1 MVAAAG
7 LMTALPGWH
16 PFVVHFPL
24 GLVLTAAPLFIAA
37 RLLRR
42 EALAGVA
49 ATVGTWNLC
58 IGALAA
64 LFAMASG
71 LGALFDLQV
80 SLAARQAIALHMKWA
95 MFSTLLLV
103 LLAVWRGAGSAPES
117 RPSWAF
123 IIFLLAA
130 STSLLVTS
138 FRGADNVYRYGVGL
152 EKIAVRSLMAP
163 HGDLSKVLVSQP
175 SPSASCRYSR

>member
-1 MVAAAG
+1 
-7 LMTALPGWH
+7 MTALPGWH

-24 GLVLTAAPLFIAA
+24 GLVLTSAPLFIAA

-42 EALAGVA
+42 EALAAAA

-58 IGALAA
+58 LGATAA
-64 LFAMASG
+64 LFAVASG
-71 LGALFDLQV
+71 LAALLDLQV
-80 SLAARQAIALHMKWA
+80 GLAARQAIALHMKWA
-95 MFSTLLLV
+95 MLTTLLLV
-103 LLAVWRGAGSAPES
+103 LLAVWRGAGGAPGS

-123 IIFLLAA
+123 ILFLLAA

-152 EKIAVRSLMAP
+152 EKVAVRSFVAP
-163 HGDLSKVLVSQP
+163 HGDIEGFCQ
-175 SPSASCRYSR
+175 SASAITVGIMPV